1 MAILNH
7 NREPSHVPILSFA
20 TQVLWVHIFLAT
32 VEWANGI
39 ETSVGATSKTHFMLR
54 FEGGL
59 KHGDKNEVIFLLE
72 ERNKISIYSAIK
84 RNVRSTFQHFL
95 LFLV

>member
-1 MAILNH
+1 MF
-7 NREPSHVPILSFA
+7 LSFFL
-20 TQVLWVHIFLAT
+20 QRKFYGFIFFLAT